1 MPGLG
6 QRRKI
11 QLPDVQAAPPTQSLS
26 TYAGSSDGKSVKLRG
41 KSSNVVPEAL
51 DLTCS
56 SVYEILKERQEEEVQ
71 VREDYHFIE
80 QIGRGSSSTVWR
92 AVSRSPGPTTTVAIK
107 EYLRSGEGEMECFAE
122 REFDMLRT
130 LHHRNIVRPVNL
142 YLGEK
147 IYLALEYVPA
157 ACRNVMR
164 QLLNALFYLH
174 SSKHICHRDVKPSNI
189 VAVEPNRLEVSLIV
203 LIDFN
208 IASQFQ
214 STPIGFSDQSA
225 FGGKSTARASGATS
239 SGMMTPTGTNGYM
252 APEVSAGD
260 EALGDAADRSPLTRW
275 TSGRPGK
282 YCGICYKTAR
292 ASWLLMRP
300 RARVELMEAM
310 TASDSVSRP
319 TVQQCLVHSW
329 LLETTEYEDAM
340 NAVRRSRREHKSKTT
355 AAQLLMNKTA
365 LLEERKAARAA
376 CRMQVVHVVDPPAAA
391 PPQSNAGA
399 SPAPTSDDCPSTAL
413 WGLWDCFLTYFVTLP
428 LKAATLTAICAILT
442 ALVFPSVYYW
452 LVEVVL
458 KILLRRTLAD
468 FVLKRPSGGGA
479 EVDLT
484 TVNGTMKV
492 SAKVG
497 PLGISLWNR
506 GLVVPS
512 IDIAVDILEIPKKDP
527 AARRRKRADAP
538 TEDSGGA
545 SWWKELLFR
554 SCFINIGIINLRLTL
569 PGRHL
574 GVDRSRVSYCVVVEE
589 FSLAKAGPVS
599 PGEVAVRAS
608 RGSNVSREVP
618 EVQIAADALR
628 VEVPVLLFR
637 ESLLAIGP
645 LIEKPDPD
653 VSGDPPEKD
662 VIDPSMP
669 AVSCTFTVASLVVSV
684 SDLAVGRC
692 EVIGS
697 NIKIPSSLQLDD
709 IDLEGERKTAL
720 RLDPPPGG
728 CVEVHGR
735 GIYIDVD
742 VHTLWGLIAPESF
755 IAWFKAID
763 HLSDVFK
770 SVKKPW
776 KIVRRNE
783 IVKQYYAWELCR
795 RVPDK
800 EAVPYRY
807 VPDPIRVRL
816 HARSVEI
823 HLGSGQ
829 HLLAKKGFL
838 MFDDQQWKFVLSVDA
853 PVLYGVDGANQ
864 KLITAKRIDVWVP
877 LSVFPQ
883 LSRPLGPFPVV
894 PDFVKNVS
902 AQCPARGALPIAV
915 LFTDAVTKFDDAL
928 FGCINYLIE
937 AAVHD
942 VDRFPEVVDTGTRVF
957 LDPPQFKS
965 MLFVGTNVV
974 ADLPIPGT
982 PPIKMSSLELA
993 MGPTKDSMHIAV
1005 CRASIAGCLSMR
1017 NDLHIKV
1024 SCYRRDPNDPSGRR
1038 QGQPRLVSAGAS
1050 LPRRAFPGSS
1060 DLQTDRNRKLALTA
1074 ECSIREAAVLAA
1086 GAVEAYR
1093 AFDREFTST
1102 GPPKGPLRD
1111 LAVDLCA
1118 LMISA
1123 VLMAICPSPSRSP
1136 VSASP
1141 PEAIHFT
1148 YLKDTKEME
1157 LTLTAV
1163 IVQMLP
1169 KVITACLPEAHFAL
1183 LDEGTR
1189 AVVVL
1194 GTETVSPEIAAF
1206 ENALSVSCRLTE
1218 LQHILEDLLVEFEAA
1233 TALGRHPPAPRRA
1246 TRSVEFLS
1254 GMCFTWAVRGLE
1266 PLQLLTADPIVARLV
1281 FNTHGA
1287 TGSPALVL
1295 PALDRK
1301 QDPVLAQ
1308 WLTEPWCLDQPQRK
1322 NTNGSA
1328 SSSSGGRGGSN
1339 LWDIDSYV
1347 IDKIAAYMKGLE
1359 YLKDLKPGLI
1369 KNSAVYSMGEGI
1381 LDKPVYAQFDA
1392 EFTNPTLRWGAGSS
1406 ISHVNSVQLRLLVH
1420 NLPSSPDAMR
1430 DTVDPPVCISWSAEF
1445 RDSASTGNQQLS
1457 FCVVPEFHIPMV
1469 LQLIGSPRDFYQIN
1483 GQNVKVSL
1491 NTSGH
1496 KKRSLSTNMH
1506 RRFRTTSATGVSA
1519 NNIFGNI
1526 KVAFNILLSEITCKC
1541 GAWRCGASEISLATD
1556 SSCATGSI
1564 VGSIRNAV
1572 IGFEVVRPHR
1582 LTPTFE
1588 RHCAFCTPSDNPYP
1602 LRNVAPFIEIED
1614 VTLTLHSNLVPTFGA
1629 GRSRV
1634 SDDPHEVALLYLGL
1648 HGTRICWS
1656 PVIQRCMRMTLLNV
1670 DQFFKMMN
1678 RWRERFVEGLKYHD
1692 KMCRAEAMA
1701 RRPEAASYDDDAGED
1716 EGEEE
1721 EEPLHVRI
1729 EKAWSAVM
1737 LVGRSASAVLRV
1749 SDVQLNCHYAAA
1761 ADGKAATIEHEDT
1774 STLSTT
1780 PSTPCGEEFKCGC
1793 RLLAAHAVYDE
1804 DYRQGEGRTWWVRQH
1819 GDDTPLPPLPPFNL
1833 SVAAASVEE
1842 IRLGAYP
1849 WKQIVKAII
1858 TNDELGFDEDIDP
1871 NEGEEDSIAGK
1882 LPNGAQLVLCIG
1894 EAVAEVRGHRTSAT
1908 GVDNSS
1914 NLRLTLALTL
1924 DGLRGLV
1931 GSTKPCGVAWS
1942 GSYDDA
1948 LKSVT
1953 ELSTFTLRGTADILP
1968 VGDSSVQA
1976 CVERI
1981 FLAADDL
1988 SFHQVVSVIT
1998 ECLLY
2003 RPGTHEDDG
2012 DGEDEDE
2019 DDENS
2024 RSAQPYTESPDAPVT
2039 LTERISPGELKRLR
2053 SEISD
2058 VVSEDFGDGS
2068 PSGSKLVI
2076 EYTVGELSMNLAHAD
2091 SVFLRLKLDDAAGTH
2106 VFAHS
2111 DPGHP
2116 MMFSF
2121 ELRDITV
2128 TGSEGMQI
2136 VKGAHSKGTS
2146 LLQFRGQD
2154 RIVQHNGQRW
2164 HIYDAVTVNLAP
2176 IVVNLTQQLFEEVYA
2191 FIFLDPTGEDMSLFG
2206 DINALFSYKSK
2217 RMTLKDV
2224 SLKVRHYVRKRR
2236 LWTWRDCL
2244 DEWGSRF
2251 FHQALSSVVLH
2262 PFSRKPKY
2270 FGGEHIVSREEV
2282 ARALFGKY
2290 APANASIAPRM
2301 PVSPRNSASAAGGG
2315 QQKKHRHADGP
2326 GPPPSRSRKKREIA
2340 AVLDRL
2346 VMSSEPQPA
2355 RRPRSPSPPS
2365 PIDPSLRPD
2374 DRMRQQV
2381 PSTSSA
2387 VAASRLRRPYGEAAL
2402 PTDAG
2407 LPSKYSSVISVG
2419 SNHYVLRTSPLRK
2432 VLTIA
2437 DSELRRKLLAE
2448 DRLAQPSIVSNP
2460 SEDDSGDSRCRA
2472 RCQLFLKIALAFV
2485 ATMITMTYFL
2495 WGPPALAMRPN
2506 LPIMP
2511 SGAVVLGN
2519 TAGPALETPESSR
2532 QYFLDVQSS
2541 P

>member
-11 QLPDVQAAPPTQSLS
+11 QLPDVQAAPLPKLDSDGHVLLGTLPKSLS

-147 IYLALEYVPA
+147 IYLALEYVPGKTLEEIPGPYSEA

-225 FGGKSTARASGATS
+225 FGGRSTARASGATS

-260 EALGDAADRSPLTRW
+260 EALGDAAERSPLTRYLSRHQGGW
-275 TSGRPGK
+275 SSGSTYNEKVDVWSAGQVLRHMLQDNEGVLAADAPSG
-282 YCGICYKTAR
+282 G
-292 ASWLLMRP
+292 
-300 RARVELMEAM
+300 VELMEAM

-340 NAVRRSRREHKSKTT
+340 NAVRRSRRDHKSKTT

-376 CRMQVVHVVDPPAAA
+376 CRMQVVHVADPPAAA

-399 SPAPTSDDCPSTAL
+399 SPAPTSDSTVDLRGRPYQVAALSSSLYSSHTFPYQHCLHSDLRRIEFECLSQYHNPSEFIVTNSTTILSTGFPSTAL

-527 AARRRKRADAP
+527 AARRRKRSDSP
-538 TEDSGGA
+538 PEDSGGA

-599 PGEVAVRAS
+599 QVKWQSVRLEGQSSLKPDRWEVLHLPRCS
-608 RGSNVSREVP
+608 LSSNVSRETP

-669 AVSCTFTVASLVVSV
+669 AVSCTFTVASLVASV

-697 NIKIPSSLQLDD
+697 NVTGVLHSEGSWPDYEIKIPSSLQLDD

-728 CVEVHGR
+728 CIEVHGR

-829 HLLAKKGFL
+829 RLLAKKGFL

-1024 SCYRRDPNDPSGRR
+1024 SCYRRDPNDPLDDVKVNRDWCRPVPRYPGEPSRALRTFRLWVTQLPEWVRR
-1038 QGQPRLVSAGAS
+1038 SK
-1050 LPRRAFPGSS
+1050 
-1060 DLQTDRNRKLALTA
+1060 DRNRKLALTA

-1111 LAVDLCA
+1111 LAVDLCGA
-1118 LMISA
+1118 MRILLGNPSTGKKRRFSFDDFGGVDGDMPEPLEKSG
-1123 VLMAICPSPSRSP
+1123 ICLSS
-1136 VSASP
+1136 
-1141 PEAIHFT
+1141 EAIHFT

-1194 GTETVSPEIAAF
+1194 GTDTVSPEIAAF

-1246 TRSVEFLS
+1246 TRSGSDDTMPALKPIEAPDPGPIPEPFRMVLSVEFLS

-1347 IDKIAAYMKGLE
+1347 TDKIAAYMKGLE

-1716 EGEEE
+1716 EDEE

-1871 NEGEEDSIAGK
+1871 NEGGEDSIAGK

-1988 SFHQVVSVIT
+1988 SFHQ
-1998 ECLLY
+1998 
-2003 RPGTHEDDG
+2003 
-2012 DGEDEDE
+2012 
-2019 DDENS
+2019 
-2024 RSAQPYTESPDAPVT
+2024 
-2039 LTERISPGELKRLR
+2039 
-2053 SEISD
+2053 
-2058 VVSEDFGDGS
+2058 
-2068 PSGSKLVI
+2068 
-2076 EYTVGELSMNLAHAD
+2076 
-2091 SVFLRLKLDDAAGTH
+2091 
-2106 VFAHS
+2106 
-2111 DPGHP
+2111 
-2116 MMFSF
+2116 
-2121 ELRDITV
+2121 
-2128 TGSEGMQI
+2128 
-2136 VKGAHSKGTS
+2136 
-2146 LLQFRGQD
+2146 
-2154 RIVQHNGQRW
+2154 
-2164 HIYDAVTVNLAP
+2164 
-2176 IVVNLTQQLFEEVYA
+2176 
-2191 FIFLDPTGEDMSLFG
+2191 
-2206 DINALFSYKSK
+2206 
-2217 RMTLKDV
+2217 
-2224 SLKVRHYVRKRR
+2224 
-2236 LWTWRDCL
+2236 
-2244 DEWGSRF
+2244 
-2251 FHQALSSVVLH
+2251 
-2262 PFSRKPKY
+2262 
-2270 FGGEHIVSREEV
+2270 
-2282 ARALFGKY
+2282 
-2290 APANASIAPRM
+2290 
-2301 PVSPRNSASAAGGG
+2301 
-2315 QQKKHRHADGP
+2315 
-2326 GPPPSRSRKKREIA
+2326 
-2340 AVLDRL
+2340 
-2346 VMSSEPQPA
+2346 
-2355 RRPRSPSPPS
+2355 
-2365 PIDPSLRPD
+2365 
-2374 DRMRQQV
+2374 
-2381 PSTSSA
+2381 
-2387 VAASRLRRPYGEAAL
+2387 
-2402 PTDAG
+2402 
-2407 LPSKYSSVISVG
+2407 
-2419 SNHYVLRTSPLRK
+2419 
-2432 VLTIA
+2432 
-2437 DSELRRKLLAE
+2437 
-2448 DRLAQPSIVSNP
+2448 
-2460 SEDDSGDSRCRA
+2460 
-2472 RCQLFLKIALAFV
+2472 
-2485 ATMITMTYFL
+2485 
-2495 WGPPALAMRPN
+2495 
-2506 LPIMP
+2506 
-2511 SGAVVLGN
+2511 
-2519 TAGPALETPESSR
+2519 
-2532 QYFLDVQSS
+2532 
-2541 P
+2541 